1 MDNGFR
7 SQAHEEGA
15 FPAKEEIK
23 RQPLPTFLWTW
34 GGNPELNM
42 VPTALNAG
50 IGEFCPSN
58 LTVKKLNVSAIFVAF
73 FKFQKVKV

>member
-15 FPAKEEIK
+15 FPAKQEIK
-23 RQPLPTFLWTW
+23 NPAFAHLSLDLGG

-50 IGEFCPSN
+50 IREFCLSN
-58 LTVKKLNVSAIFVAF
+58 LTVKKLNVSAIFVVF
-73 FKFQKVKV
+73 F